1 MMRALALLMMSFML
15 SVAAQAQPTPD
26 GFADLAAKLTPAVV
40 NISTTQKIAKEDA
53 AQKEG
58 PLQPLPP
65 GHPMEDFNE
74 FFKNFMQP
82 YQEERDVTS
91 LGSGFIVDPSGI
103 IITNNHVI
111 ADAEEIT
118 VSLDDN
124 SQYKATLI
132 GKDSK
137 TDLAVLKI
145 KAGKPLPFVS
155 FGDSD
160 GVRVGDW
167 VIAIGNPYGLG
178 GTVTAGIISARARDI
193 NAGPFDDFLQTDAA
207 INRGNSGGPMFN
219 MKGEVVGI
227 NTAIFSPTGGS
238 VGIGFAVPSAL
249 AEPITKQLREGKKI
263 TRGWLGVKIQAVSPE
278 IAESLGMKEPK
289 GALVVGMT
297 PNSPAQKA
305 KILSGDVIVKFN
317 GKEIDTMRK
326 LPRVVAETPIGKE
339 VDIEVIRNGST
350 KKLHVTVGKMDET
363 EEKKPAEEKQ
373 SEAPTR
379 KGESVLSMQLTPVT
393 DDVRSEYGLAANIR
407 GVLVMELKDGSTAQK
422 KGIEP
427 GDVIVEAG
435 QKPVRSVA
443 DLKAAID
450 YVKEMK
456 RKSILLYILR
466 DGETL
471 FMALPT
477 E

>member
-1 MMRALALLMMSFML
+1 MRHFLAFLFAFALAVS
-15 SVAAQAQPTPD
+15 AQAAPPPE
-26 GFADLAAKLTPAVV
+26 GFADISAKLIPAVV
-40 NISTTQKIAKEDA
+40 NISTTQKTAKEEMPKDV
-53 AQKEG
+53 
-58 PLQPLPP
+58 PLEQLPP
-65 GHPMEDFNE
+65 GHPFEDFNE

-103 IITNNHVI
+103 IVTNNHVI

-124 SQYKATLI
+124 TQYKAKLI
-132 GKDSK
+132 GKDAK

-145 KAGKPLPFVS
+145 DAKKKLPYVS

-160 GVRVGDW
+160 SIRVGDW
-167 VIAIGNPYGLG
+167 ILAIGNPYGLG
-178 GTVTAGIISARARDI
+178 GTVTSGIISARARDI

-219 MKGEVVGI
+219 MKGEVIGI

-249 AEPITKQLREGKKI
+249 AEPIIMQLREGKKI
-263 TRGWLGVKIQAVSPE
+263 QRGWLGVKIQMVSPE
-278 IAESLGMKEPK
+278 IAESLGRKDDT
-289 GALVVGMT
+289 GALVVGVSA
-297 PNSPAQKA
+297 NSPAHRA
-305 KILSGDVIVKFN
+305 KIQSGDVITRFA

-339 VDIEVIRNGST
+339 VEVEIFRDGNT
-350 KKLHVTVGKMDET
+350 KKLRVTVGKMDES
-363 EEKKPAEEKQ
+363 EEKKAPEEKK
-373 SEAPTR
+373 AATPAR
-379 KGESVLSMQLTPVT
+379 RGESLLSMQLAPIT
-393 DDVRSEYGLAANIR
+393 DDVRREYGFEPNVR
-407 GVLVMELKDGSTAQK
+407 GLLVMELEEGGLAQK

-427 GDVIVEAG
+427 GDVIMEAG
-435 QKPVRSVA
+435 QKPVRSIS
-443 DLKAAID
+443 DFKSAID
-450 YVKEMK
+450 YVHEMK
-456 RKSILLYILR
+456 RKSILLYLLR

-471 FMALPT
+471 FMALPI

>member
-1 MMRALALLMMSFML
+1 MRFFSILFSFLLL
-15 SVAAQAQPTPD
+15 SHSAYAAGVPE
-26 GFADLAAKLTPAVV
+26 GFADLSAKLIPAVV
-40 NISTTQKIAKEDA
+40 NISTTLKTPKEEA
-53 AQKEG
+53 PKEA
-58 PLQPLPP
+58 PMQQLPQ
-65 GHPMEDFNE
+65 GHPLEEFNE
-74 FFKNFMQP
+74 FFKNFMP
-82 YQEERDVTS
+82 PNPEDRDVMS
-91 LGSGFIVDPSGI
+91 LGSGFIIDASGI

-124 SQYKATLI
+124 SQYKAKLI
-132 GKDSK
+132 GKDVK

-145 KAGKPLPFVS
+145 DAGKPLPFVS

-160 GVRVGDW
+160 SVRVGDW
-167 VIAIGNPYGLG
+167 ILAIGNPYGLG

-219 MKGEVVGI
+219 MKGEVIGI

-249 AEPITKQLREGKKI
+249 AQPITTKLRDGKKI
-263 TRGWLGVKIQAVSPE
+263 ERGWLGVKIQMVTPE
-278 IAESLGMKEPK
+278 IAESIGLKEAK
-289 GALVVGMT
+289 GALVVGVT
-297 PNSPAQKA
+297 PKSPAEKA
-305 KILSGDVIVKFN
+305 KIQSGDVVVRFA

-326 LPRVVAETPIGKE
+326 LPRVVADTPIGKE
-339 VDIEVIRNGST
+339 ADIEVFRSGSI
-350 KKLHVTVGKMDET
+350 KKMRVTVGKMDES
-363 EEKKPAEEKQ
+363 EEKKITEDKEPDMPVRVGEKLMGMQLAPLSNDLRTEFGVEANVQGVLILEVAEESQ
-373 SEAPTR
+373 
-379 KGESVLSMQLTPVT
+379 
-393 DDVRSEYGLAANIR
+393 
-407 GVLVMELKDGSTAQK
+407 AQK

-435 QKPVRSVA
+435 QKPVKSIS
-443 DLKAAID
+443 DLKTAIA
-450 YVKEMK
+450 YVKDMK
-456 RKSILLYILR
+456 RKSVLLYLMR

-471 FMALPT
+471 FMALPI

>member
-1 MMRALALLMMSFML
+1 MRALGILLIGMFVSSAAL
-15 SVAAQAQPTPD
+15 AQPTPD
-26 GFADLAAKLTPAVV
+26 GFADLSARLIPAVV
-40 NISTTQKIAKEDA
+40 NISTTQKITKEEAAKD
-53 AQKEG
+53 G
-58 PLQPLPP
+58 PMQPLPP
-65 GHPMEDFNE
+65 GHSMEDFNE

-82 YQEERDVTS
+82 YQEDRDVTS

-103 IITNNHVI
+103 IVTNNHVI

-124 SQYKATLI
+124 SQYKATLV
-132 GKDSK
+132 GKDTK

-145 KAGKPLPFVS
+145 EAKKALPYVN

-160 GVRVGDW
+160 GARVGDW

-249 AEPITKQLREGKKI
+249 AEPIIKQLREGKKI

-297 PNSPAQKA
+297 PNSPAKKA
-305 KILSGDVIVKFN
+305 KIESGDVIVRFN
-317 GKEIDTMRK
+317 GKDIDSMRK

-339 VDIEVIRNGST
+339 VEIEVIRNG
-350 KKLHVTVGKMDET
+350 KLKRLDVTVGKMDES
-363 EEKKPAEEKQ
+363 EEKKPAEEKP
-373 SEAPTR
+373 SETPAR
-379 KGESVLSMQLTPVT
+379 KGETVLGMQLTPLT
-393 DDVRSEYGLAANIR
+393 DEIRSEYGLAANTR
-407 GVLVMELKDGSTAQK
+407 GILIMEMKEGSTAQK
-422 KGIEP
+422 KGIEA

-435 QKPVRSVA
+435 QKPMRTVS
-443 DLKAAID
+443 DFKDAIT
-450 YVKEMK
+450 YVKDMK

-471 FMALPT
+471 FLALPI